1 MANQCDYTM
10 QLLLKNMFMTNFYI
24 LGKCLHVSE
33 NNEAQTC
40 THNPISLC
48 KSQFTGRN
56 RSHNKELGKR
66 LFIRK
71 MSDCTTDLSV
81 TN

>member
-10 QLLLKNMFMTNFYI
+10 QLPLKNMFMTNFYI

-40 THNPISLC
+40 THDTISLC
-48 KSQFTGRN
+48 EPQFTGRN
-56 RSHNKELGKR
+56 RSRSKELGKR

-71 MSDCTTDLSV
+71 TSDYPTNLSV
-81 TN
+81 TK